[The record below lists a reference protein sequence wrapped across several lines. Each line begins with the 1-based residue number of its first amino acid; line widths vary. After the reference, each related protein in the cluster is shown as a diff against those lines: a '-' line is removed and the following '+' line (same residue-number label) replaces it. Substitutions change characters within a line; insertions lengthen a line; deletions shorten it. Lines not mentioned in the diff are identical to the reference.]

1 MINRTILYVAMDA
14 NIVIV
19 IVVVQTEQSEL
30 HDKV

>member
-1 MINRTILYVAMDA
+1 MIHITISSVALDA